1 MIYSVNKITTQ
12 ADCDTLIQVA
22 NKEKDDLVY
31 KKTTATHQSSNFATT
46 AAEVDA
52 ELSSVNAQLSALS
65 TVIAGLPAGQV
76 KDSNVT
82 KQKKLELKQFLLN
95 QKKENYGS
103 IALLQNE
110 MEQATID
117 AQITEVDAFIADV
130 QTHKATLSA

>member
-117 AQITEVDAFIADV
+117 AQITEVDAFVAAV
-130 QTHKATLSA
+130 QTHKATLPA

>member
-1 MIYSVNKITTQ
+1 MDYSLVKITSQ
-12 ADCDTLIQVA
+12 ADCDSLIQLA
-22 NKEKDDLVY
+22 NKEKDDLQY
-31 KKTTATHQSSNFATT
+31 RKTTVTHQNANFAET
-46 AAEVDA
+46 AADVDA
-52 ELSSVNAQLSALS
+52 ELSSVNAQLTALT

-76 KDSNVT
+76 KDSNIT

-117 AQITEVDAFIADV
+117 AQITEVDAFVAAV
-130 QTHKATLSA
+130 TTHKATLPA